1 MVPPTTFSDADAP
14 LGDTLTYL
22 ATLGNGSPL
31 PAWLSFDAG
40 SRIFSGTPING
51 DVGALSLK
59 VTATDLA
66 GATVASTF
74 TLNVANTNDAPV
86 VANALTTQAAT
97 EDTAFS
103 FAVPAATFNDI
114 DVGDTLTYSAT
125 LADGGALP
133 SWLSFDAATRTFSGT
148 PLNGDVGALSLKVTA
163 TDLGGALATSTFT
176 VNIANTNDAPVV
188 ANLIANQAATEDA
201 LFSFIVP
208 ENAFTDFDAGDTL
221 TYGATLANGDPLPSW
236 LAFNAATRAFSG
248 TPLNGDVATISV
260 KVTATDGASASITD
274 TFDITVTNTND
285 APTAVALSNTIVTL
299 AENTS
304 TLGLI
309 KVANI
314 DVTDIDLGTNTLSLT
329 GADEASFVIVGN
341 ELFLKAGVTLD
352 FETKTHYDV
361 AVTVSDG
368 VGATAD
374 ATSST
379 YVLAVTNVSTETL
392 TGTSANN
399 VLTGDSDIDLIF
411 GFGGNDTLSG
421 GGGTDRLTG
430 GAGRDIMTGGALRDV
445 FDFNFANE
453 TGKTGATRDRITDFQ
468 HGVDDIDLSNI
479 DANGSA
485 AGNTAFSSSPP
496 RARRSQALRGSSS
509 GPSQRCQPH

>member
-1 MVPPTTFSDADAP
+1 MQDTAGTHPSSSTVTFTINGAKEIVTGSGGSDLALDGTDYADIVNGLVGDDRIDGLGGNDIITGGQGVDTIAGGTGTDTAVYSGAWKDYAISQAVGGTITLIDQRTGTPDGTDHVNTVELFEFSNGTYTAAQILNDAPVVANAIATQTATEDSAFSFVVPPTTFSDADAP
-14 LGDTLTYL
+14 LGDTLTYS

-314 DVTDIDLGTNTLSLT
+314 NVTDIDLGTNTLSLT

-352 FETKTHYDV
+352 FETKTH
-361 AVTVSDG
+361 
-368 VGATAD
+368 
-374 ATSST
+374 
-379 YVLAVTNVSTETL
+379 
-392 TGTSANN
+392 
-399 VLTGDSDIDLIF
+399 
-411 GFGGNDTLSG
+411 
-421 GGGTDRLTG
+421 
-430 GAGRDIMTGGALRDV
+430 
-445 FDFNFANE
+445 
-453 TGKTGATRDRITDFQ
+453 
-468 HGVDDIDLSNI
+468 
-479 DANGSA
+479 
-485 AGNTAFSSSPP
+485 
-496 RARRSQALRGSSS
+496 
-509 GPSQRCQPH
+509 